1 MMRLLKIAA
10 LLITTLVLTSNTVI
24 AGPGHDHGPVSPTS
38 AAAPASPRFAAA
50 SDLFEVVGILKD
62 KELLVF
68 VDRFDTNEPVTK
80 ATVELEVNGVKKMG
94 TLKPDMGEFTF
105 PADTFAKPGSY
116 AVALTITAGD
126 DIDILAGNL
135 VVPEIVDDHAHS
147 IWTLKNAG
155 IALGGLVLLF
165 IVILLIKKSLTRG
178 RTWGGNHA

>member
-1 MMRLLKIAA
+1 MMRLLKITA

-24 AGPGHDHGPVSPTS
+24 AGPGHDHGPEAPTS
-38 AAAPASPRFAAA
+38 AAGPAPPRFAAA

-68 VDRFDTNEPVTK
+68 VDRF
-80 ATVELEVNGVKKMG
+80 G

-105 PADTFAKPGSY
+105 AADTFAKPGSY
-116 AVALTITAGD
+116 AIALTITAGD

-135 VVPEIVDDHAHS
+135 VVPEMVDDHVHS

-155 IALGGLVLLF
+155 ITVAGLVLLL
-165 IVILLIKKSLTRG
+165 IVVLLIKKSLTR
-178 RTWGGNHA
+178 RSTWGTNHA